1 VLGTDGLEDEP
12 PGQQER
18 CQIARVEMLR
28 LRNEEKTSEEG
39 GCVLRVEQPMIQL
52 RDDLRR
58 TQCNLNSA

>member
-1 VLGTDGLEDEP
+1 MLGTDGLEGEP

-18 CQIARVEMLR
+18 CQIARVGKLR

-39 GCVLRVEQPMIQL
+39 GCALHVEQPMIQL
-52 RDDLRR
+52 RDDLHR